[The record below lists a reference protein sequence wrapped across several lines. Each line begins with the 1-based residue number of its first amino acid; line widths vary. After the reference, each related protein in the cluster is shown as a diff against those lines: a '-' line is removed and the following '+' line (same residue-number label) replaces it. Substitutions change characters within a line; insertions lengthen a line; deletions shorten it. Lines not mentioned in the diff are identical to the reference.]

1 MSSID
6 FKKETHCWFGIMMI
20 CAVFMTLE
28 AVSAVLHDRPLVDYF
43 LCGVPAG
50 VLCFCTYKGLMKF
63 AFVRQYQSIVLLTL
77 LLVSFPVTFI
87 YSYISEPVT
96 YANRSYFMLVISIAG
111 VVMCGIAS
119 LYVSTGKSILNP
131 ESK

>member
-6 FKKETHCWFGIMMI
+6 LKKERLNWFGIMMI

-28 AVSAVLHDRPLVDYF
+28 TVSAVLHDRPLVDYF
-43 LCGVPAG
+43 LCGVSVG

-63 AFVRQYQSIVLLTL
+63 TVVREYQSIVLLTL
-77 LLVSFPVTFI
+77 LLVSFPITFI
-87 YSYISEPVT
+87 YSYVSEPVT

-119 LYVSTGKSILNP
+119 LYVSTGRSILNP
-131 ESK
+131 KSK

>member
-6 FKKETHCWFGIMMI
+6 VKKETCCWLGFMVI

-28 AVSAVLHDRPLVDYF
+28 TVSAVLHDRPLVDYF

-50 VLCFCTYKGLMKF
+50 VLGFCTYKGLMKF
-63 AFVRQYQSIVLLTL
+63 AVVREYQSIVLLTL
-77 LLVSFPVTFI
+77 LLVSFPITFI
-87 YSYISEPVT
+87 YSHLSEPVT

-119 LYVSTGKSILNP
+119 LYVSTGRSILNP